1 MTTDVKESYVL
12 KAQTPLQAVYEAPDS
27 PTLLRR
33 TLTGIVTWQQRN
45 EITVERAL
53 RSPNLAP
60 QWVAAL
66 LALGASATFL
76 DGPERPLADFLRRRG
91 EQRGKLAAVHL
102 PLNVPGR
109 TWGESH
115 VARTPAD
122 PPIVA
127 AVAVVDWDASST
139 GTSWAEPRGSGQGGV
154 VRQVRLALT
163 GVWRTPAQLAESA
176 GVLVGGP
183 LYDEQIERVAS
194 WVQQEIAPPDN
205 FLGSANYRR
214 EMAAVM
220 VRRALEACK
229 KGANQWL
236 KTG

>member
-1 MTTDVKESYVL
+1 MMTGVKESYIL

-33 TLTGIVTWQQRN
+33 TLSGIVTWQQRN
-45 EITVERAL
+45 ETTVERAL
-53 RSPNLAP
+53 RSPNMAP

-66 LALGASATFL
+66 LALGASVTFL
-76 DGPERPLADFLRRRG
+76 DGQEKPLADFLRRRG
-91 EQRGKLAAVHL
+91 EQRGMFAAVHL
-102 PLNVPGR
+102 PLNVLSR

-127 AVAVVDWDASST
+127 AVAVVDWDAPST
-139 GTSWAEPRGSGQGGV
+139 GTYRAEPGGSGQGGV
-154 VRQVRLALT
+154 VRQARLALT

-183 LYDEQIERVAS
+183 LDDEQIERVAS
-194 WVQQEIAPPDN
+194 LVRQEIVPPDN
-205 FLGSANYRR
+205 FLGSADYRR
-214 EMAAVM
+214 EMAGVLS
-220 VRRALEACK
+220 RRALEACK